1 MLEIV
6 YAENIIVGLVKD
18 NRFTWYILDKDDLYD
33 VLYDQLDYV
42 AMSNLIEEYKTTVE
56 HLREWHMRIGKVIF
70 SILWI

>member
-42 AMSNLIEEYKTTVE
+42 VMSNLIEEYKTTVE
-56 HLREWHMRIGKVIF
+56 HLREWYMRIGKVIF